1 MDSIYQIDSR
11 GIFTGQVAEI
21 EPTDP
26 LPTDYVRATEPPALG
41 EGEIAV
47 HVNGGWVVSLAANMV
62 EPPATGPSSSDIN
75 AERDRRVAAGTTV
88 NVTGYG
94 DIPLQ
99 GGERD
104 QTNLLGLVTAA
115 QVRLAGG
122 DSSTLT
128 KFRDAD
134 NVDHMLTP
142 MQVIEMWSKGAAW
155 ISANYDA
162 SWTIKALDPIPADFA
177 DDSYWP

>member
-1 MDSIYQIDSR
+1 MRYAVIDGSHV
-11 GIFTGQVAEI
+11 INVI
-21 EPTDP
+21 EADEGFVLDGYELVQSDEAGPGWCYADGVFSP
-26 LPTDYVRATEPPALG
+26 PSPPPASG
-41 EGEIAV
+41 
-47 HVNGGWVVSLAANMV
+47 
-62 EPPATGPSSSDIN
+62 DQIN
-75 AERDRRVAAGTTV
+75 VERDRRISAGTTV

-122 DSSTLT
+122 DTATLT
-128 KFRDAD
+128 KFRDAE

-162 SWTIKALDPIPADFA
+162 SWALKAMDPIPADFA